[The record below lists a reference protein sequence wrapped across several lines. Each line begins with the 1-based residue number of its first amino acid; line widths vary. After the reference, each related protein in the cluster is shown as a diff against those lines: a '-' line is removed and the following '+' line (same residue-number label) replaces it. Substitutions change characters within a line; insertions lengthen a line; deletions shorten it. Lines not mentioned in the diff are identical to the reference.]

1 MKTDS
6 LGIPIYS
13 YQDVLELL
21 YTGDLSNLGYIAV
34 DPDDKNFEVFNN
46 SAEQFGTNKLIV
58 YTPINV
64 NQIEFDRDL
73 QTTWYMP
80 DNYLTLDIEKWI
92 REQAAPWDPEAT
104 RVEEELAAFRER
116 NMLDLL
122 RWMKYFVDTCRANN
136 VVWGVGRGSS
146 VASYVLYLIGVHKI
160 NSLKYNLDWRE
171 FLR

>member
-1 MKTDS
+1 MKTDA

-21 YTGDLSNLGYIAV
+21 YTGKLSNLGYIVV
-34 DPDDKNFEVFNN
+34 DPEDQHFEEFNR
-46 SAEQFGTNKLIV
+46 SAELFGTDKLVPYIPLDLIQ
-58 YTPINV
+58 TT
-64 NQIEFDRDL
+64 FDQDL
-73 QTTWYMP
+73 QTTWFMP
-80 DNYLTLDIEKWI
+80 EDYQKLDIKQWV
-92 REQAAPWDPEAT
+92 REQAPPWDPEAT
-104 RVEEELAAFRER
+104 RVEEELAAFEHR

-122 RWMKYFVDTCRANN
+122 RWMKYFVDTCRANG

-160 NSLKYNLDWRE
+160 DSLKYNLDWHE